1 MRLSAQASPCA
12 AEAEVERGLLSAL
25 PVVERERREFVLPCI
40 LLQRRHEL
48 QGARLAA
55 VDVDER
61 GERDVPR
68 VGGDQRGEAERPPA
82 DEAREDRRPIV
93 PRGLRSVLVVSMVP
107 VKCYKAGEREN
118 EEHVAAGLEADG
130 AVAHGVCSP
139 FRRGAHVRSS
149 RRRSDT
155 SLPSVIIGT
164 SLY

>member
-1 MRLSAQASPCA
+1 MRSLF
-12 AEAEVERGLLSAL
+12 VGLL
-25 PVVERERREFVLPCI
+25 P
-40 LLQRRHEL
+40 
-48 QGARLAA
+48 LAA

-139 FRRGAHVRSS
+139 LRALRRGAHVRSS
-149 RRRSDT
+149 RRRTRYQCTYGMYRHELIPKPIRHLEPKACASSCVEDD
-155 SLPSVIIGT
+155 
-164 SLY
+164 